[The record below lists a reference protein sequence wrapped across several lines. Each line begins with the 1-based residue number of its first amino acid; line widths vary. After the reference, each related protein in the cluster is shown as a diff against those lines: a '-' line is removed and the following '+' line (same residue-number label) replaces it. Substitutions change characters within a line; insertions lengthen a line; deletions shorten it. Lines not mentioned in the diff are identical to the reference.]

1 MGGDGGCDGFF
12 EAVPLILSCAFRFLP
27 AVGASSGAPMIGSVG
42 PSLEYGGLAVT
53 VVVLA
58 SFSADD
64 ANISLMRFA
73 LPMFNSERR
82 AIVEG
87 CAVNARLR

>member
-1 MGGDGGCDGFF
+1 MMG
-12 EAVPLILSCAFRFLP
+12 R
-27 AVGASSGAPMIGSVG
+27 VG

-64 ANISLMRFA
+64 ANISLMRFGF
-73 LPMFNSERR
+73 PIMTNEGR

-87 CAVNARLR
+87 CAVNARLG